1 MNDTSLRQRLW
12 PHVLVAVALAARVLA
27 LLALCLLAWA
37 AVPRLAGWIPTTVA
51 SGSMEPRIL
60 TGDVVVS
67 MPIDGGD
74 VGSGQVVLVDDPA
87 TAGSLLLHRIVERE
101 PGGLRLQGDAN
112 RQPDRLLVDDA
123 AVRGVAVLRVPF
135 IGLPSVWA
143 RAGDWA
149 SLTLAGLLVVAVAS
163 TILGTR
169 RLLGEDDPGPRSP
182 ERPLRTA
189 LPILGG
195 VLAAALAISA
205 VLPTA
210 GATWAASTEAAGNR
224 LAAGTFSCFN
234 APFSAPLIQFDFNE
248 PTGTA
253 VINHGTG
260 PWTAVLTS
268 ETSRVA
274 GGCGDSPFVRL
285 DGSSLTQIT
294 TDPPAVSPLTFSLE
308 AWFRTSQAQGQVLG
322 FGNQKRSGSGVSDRH
337 VYIGPDGRLTFG
349 ILETSVHAVTTS
361 ESVADGA
368 WHHVA
373 ATVSPETGMALYLDG
388 DLVGTDPAAL
398 TREMLGYWRI
408 GFDEVPADWPN
419 APTSSWFV
427 GDLDTI
433 AISHLVLSA
442 GEARDHAAAGRQ

>member
-12 PHVLVAVALAARVLA
+12 PQVLTVVALGARVLA

-37 AVPRLAGWIPTTVA
+37 AVPRLAGWMPTTVA

-67 MPIDGGD
+67 MPIDGKD
-74 VGSGQVVLVDDPA
+74 VSSGQVMLVDDPA
-87 TAGSLLLHRIVERE
+87 TDGSLLLHRLVERE
-101 PGGLRLQGDAN
+101 AGGLRLQGDAN

-135 IGLPSVWA
+135 IGLPTVWA
-143 RAGDWA
+143 RAGDWVPLA
-149 SLTLAGLLVVAVAS
+149 LTGLLAVGVGGAV
-163 TILGTR
+163 LGTR
-169 RLLGEDDPGPRSP
+169 RLLDEEGGARSP
-182 ERPLRTA
+182 QHPLRAA
-189 LPILGG
+189 LPIAGAA
-195 VLAAALAISA
+195 LAAALAVSS

-234 APFSAPLIQFDFNE
+234 APLSAPVIQFDFNE
-248 PTGTA
+248 PAGTE

-260 PWTAVLTS
+260 PWAASLGS
-268 ETSRVA
+268 EASRVA

-285 DGSSLTQIT
+285 DGSSRTQIT
-294 TDPPAVSPLTFSLE
+294 MNMPAVAPLAFSLE
-308 AWFRTSQAQGQVLG
+308 GWFRTSQAQGEVLG
-322 FGNQKRSGSGVSDRH
+322 FGNQNGAGSAVSDRH
-337 VYIGPDGRLTFG
+337 VYIGPDGHLNFG
-349 ILETSVHAVTTS
+349 ILNTGVHAITTA

-373 ATVSPETGMALYLDG
+373 ATSSPETGMALYLDG

-398 TREMLGYWRI
+398 TGEMLGYWRI

-433 AISHLVLSA
+433 AISHQVLSA
-442 GEARDHAAAGRQ
+442 TEAHDHSAAGRQ

>member
-1 MNDTSLRQRLW
+1 VNDASFRQRLW
-12 PHVLVAVALAARVLA
+12 PQVLTVVALGARVLA

-67 MPIDGGD
+67 MPIDGTD

-87 TAGSLLLHRIVERE
+87 TDGSLLLHRLVERE
-101 PGGLRLQGDAN
+101 SGGLRLQGDAN

-123 AVRGVAVLRVPF
+123 AVRGVGVLRVPF
-135 IGLPSVWA
+135 IGLPIVWA
-143 RAGDWA
+143 RAGDW
-149 SLTLAGLLVVAVAS
+149 LPLVLAGLFAVAVGSAV
-163 TILGTR
+163 LGTR
-169 RLLGEDDPGPRSP
+169 RLLGDDSAPRSP
-182 ERPLRTA
+182 EGPLRAA
-189 LPILGG
+189 LPTAGV
-195 VLAAALAISA
+195 VLAAALAVSS

-210 GATWAASTEAAGNR
+210 GASWAASTEAADNR

-234 APFSAPLIQFDFNE
+234 APFSSPLIDFDFNE
-248 PTGTA
+248 PEGTA

-260 PWTAVLTS
+260 PWTASLGS
-268 ETSRVA
+268 AASRVA

-285 DGSSLTQIT
+285 DGSSGTQIT
-294 TDPPAVSPLTFSLE
+294 TSPPAVAPSTFSLE
-308 AWFRTSQAQGQVLG
+308 AWFRTSEAQGQVLG
-322 FGNQKRSGSGVSDRH
+322 FGNQQAAGSETSDRH
-337 VYIGPDGRLTFG
+337 VYIGSDGRLTFG
-349 ILETSVHAVTTS
+349 ILDASVHAVTTS

-373 ATVSPETGMALYLDG
+373 VTSSPATGMALYLDG

-408 GFDEVPADWPN
+408 GFDEVPSDWPN
-419 APTSSWFV
+419 APTSPWFV

-433 AISHLVLSA
+433 AISYQVLSA
-442 GEARDHAAAGRQ
+442 VEAHDHAAAGRQ